1 MKYVKL
7 FEGIDIDP
15 ERLLVSFN
23 PNHQRNVN
31 TGDLYEPKPIYDKI
45 NGWDVVSIF
54 ERKYNKERPN
64 DKDGNPL
71 VYALKQIYGW
81 EFENPQ
87 RDIPALFRRFVA
99 IAHKID
105 KSYDTIITVPS
116 TSSLNDK
123 FTDNMERIIRTKHR
137 LLGLYEKMSK
147 DDVWMTCID
156 FDLAEADG
164 ISRDKLIKILRL
176 CFDKMPRRM
185 FTYKTIPVRF
195 RKYITQSFEF
205 DDFAIGD
212 ADMINDKNVLI
223 LDDTIATGKT
233 VSEIAKFT
241 VDTFS
246 PKKVTIITLFS
257 ALHK

>member
-7 FEGIDIDP
+7 FEGVDIDS

-23 PNHQRNVN
+23 LDHQQNVN
-31 TGDLYEPKPIYDKI
+31 TGDLYEPKPIYDTI

-81 EFENPQ
+81 KFKNPQ
-87 RDIPALFRRFVA
+87 QDIQALFRRFVA

-137 LLGLYEKMSK
+137 LIGLYN
-147 DDVWMTCID
+147 
-156 FDLAEADG
+156 
-164 ISRDKLIKILRL
+164 
-176 CFDKMPRRM
+176 RM
-185 FTYKTIPVRF
+185 VK
-195 RKYITQSFEF
+195 
-205 DDFAIGD
+205 
-212 ADMINDKNVLI
+212 
-223 LDDTIATGKT
+223 
-233 VSEIAKFT
+233 
-241 VDTFS
+241 
-246 PKKVTIITLFS
+246 
-257 ALHK
+257 